1 MRTEGYSRTS
11 DRTRTEEMLNPTVVG
26 AHRGG
31 VLQGARVHGPRAWGS
46 QVSEGLLAGLDAD
59 RRVA

>member
-1 MRTEGYSRTS
+1 
-11 DRTRTEEMLNPTVVG
+11 MLNPTVVG

-31 VLQGARVHGPRAWGS
+31 VLQGAPVHGPRAWGS
-46 QVSEGLLAGLDAD
+46 QVCEGLLAGLAAD